1 MGDLI
6 QTVRDKQADFQTI
19 ANADCSASW
28 IAQSLLEAADIP
40 TEQEHESE
48 GQTSYDEADTTENTI
63 TVNTEPQNEREKGIF
78 DY

>member
-1 MGDLI
+1 MSDLI

-28 IAQSLLEAADIP
+28 IAEAMLEAASLPVEREKDDKAQSSNS
-40 TEQEHESE
+40 EKESL
-48 GQTSYDEADTTENTI
+48 ENTI